1 MKYTLENDVIK
12 LVVDSFASEMHELC
26 LKENGINVL
35 WNGNPKFWKGRNP
48 TLFPQVGNT
57 QNGIISFK
65 GHEYKMGNHGI
76 CRDREFNLKS
86 KTDNE
91 LVMELISNEDT
102 KNIYPYDFKIEI
114 KYVLKANRVDII
126 YRIYNEDSEELPF
139 GFGLHPAFNCPL
151 KSGENFED
159 YCIYFC
165 QNEKEIVDKKLKL
178 KEEMFLGDKTI
189 TINNPNSDSVIL
201 SNGINKIKVI
211 FPAFPYLAIWKKE
224 MAPFI
229 CIEPW
234 MNKSG
239 CFKDYNNNPKTDSI
253 IRLKPKRQ
261 LLISYSIELA

>member
-1 MKYTLENDVIK
+1 M
-12 LVVDSFASEMHELC
+12 
-26 LKENGINVL
+26 
-35 WNGNPKFWKGRNP
+35 
-48 TLFPQVGNT
+48 
-57 QNGIISFK
+57 
-65 GHEYKMGNHGI
+65 
-76 CRDREFNLKS
+76 
-86 KTDNE
+86 
-91 LVMELISNEDT
+91 
-102 KNIYPYDFKIEI
+102 
-114 KYVLKANRVDII
+114 DII

-165 QNEKEIVDKKLKL
+165 QNEKEIDDKKIKL
-178 KEEMFLGDKTI
+178 KEDMFLGDKTI
-189 TINNPNSDSVIL
+189 TINNPNSDSVTL
-201 SNGINKIKVI
+201 TNGINKIKVI
-211 FPAFPYLAIWKKE
+211 FPTFPYLAIWKKE
-224 MAPFI
+224 GAPFI